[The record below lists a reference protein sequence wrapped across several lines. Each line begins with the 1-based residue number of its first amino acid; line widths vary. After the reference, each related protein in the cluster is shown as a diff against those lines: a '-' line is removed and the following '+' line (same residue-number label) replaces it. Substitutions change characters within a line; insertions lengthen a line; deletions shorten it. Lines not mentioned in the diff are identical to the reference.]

1 MLNRLISSAIDI
13 FPYSYIL
20 QCTAVSYRAKELGG
34 GDEDGSSGNGGP
46 NDGEFLLIGR
56 VTDV

>member
-1 MLNRLISSAIDI
+1 MLNRHISSAIDI

-20 QCTAVSYRAKELGG
+20 PCTAVSYRAKELGG
-34 GDEDGSSGNGGP
+34 GDEDGGSGNGSP
-46 NDGEFLLIGR
+46 NDGEFLLIRG